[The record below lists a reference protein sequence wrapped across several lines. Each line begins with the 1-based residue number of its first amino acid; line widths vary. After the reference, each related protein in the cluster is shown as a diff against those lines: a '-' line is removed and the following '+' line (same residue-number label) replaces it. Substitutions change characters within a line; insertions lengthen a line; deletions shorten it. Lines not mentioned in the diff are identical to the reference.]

1 MNDAVNA
8 LRSKLRGE
16 VLLPGEAGYD
26 RERAA
31 FNTALDHRPALIVA
45 AAEAADVREAV
56 TFAGCCNLP
65 VAVRGTGHGASVPAD
80 GGMLIT
86 TAGMKGVRIDPGNA
100 AAHVAAGSTWAEVTA
115 AAAPAGLA
123 PLSGSAPFVGVTG
136 YLLGGGL
143 PLLGRTFG
151 WAADRIRSL
160 QVVTAD
166 GELRR
171 ADAREEPELFWALRG
186 GRDNFGVVTGLEIE
200 LLRLREIW
208 GGGLY
213 FDAGDPQEAARLL
226 AAYLRWTK
234 TVPEEMNSSLAL
246 VGFPDL
252 PALPAPLRGRYA
264 AHLRIA
270 CVADPET
277 AEQLVAPLRALGEPL
292 LDGLG
297 PVPVTETGRIHAEPS
312 RAMPWQGEIAMLD
325 DLGEEEARLLVEVA
339 GPAAPG
345 RCVVE
350 IRHLGGALARRPRHA
365 APAGHRAARYL
376 LGGLVRLAAPDAEA
390 ATRAGAGLFAA
401 LAPRTLGRFANF
413 LGHGPQAAPELVATA
428 YEPEDLRR
436 LRKLKS
442 MWDPENLFRLNHNI
456 PPAA

>member
-8 LRSKLRGE
+8 LRTKVRGA
-16 VLLPGEAGYD
+16 VLLPGEEGYD

-31 FNTALDHRPALIVA
+31 FNTALDHRPALIVG

-56 TFAGCCNLP
+56 AFAGCCGLP

-80 GGMLIT
+80 GGLLIT
-86 TAGMKGVRIDPGNA
+86 TARLKGVRVDA
-100 AAHVAAGSTWAEVTA
+100 RKATAHVAAGSRWEEVTA
-115 AAAPAGLA
+115 AAAAAGLA

-151 WAADRIRSL
+151 WAADRIRAIE
-160 QVVTAD
+160 VVTAD
-166 GELRR
+166 GVLRR
-171 ADAREEPELFWALRG
+171 VSAHEEPELFWALRG
-186 GRDNFGVVTGLEIE
+186 GRDNFGVVTALEIE
-200 LLRLREIW
+200 LLRLREVW

-213 FDAGDPQEAARLL
+213 FDAERPGEAARLL
-226 AAYLRWTK
+226 TAYLRWTR

-246 VGFPDL
+246 VPFPAA
-252 PALPAPLRGRYA
+252 PAVPEPLRGRYA

-270 CVADPET
+270 CVSDART
-277 AEQLVAPLRALGEPL
+277 AERLVAPLRALGEPL
-292 LDGLG
+292 LGGLG

-312 RAMPWQGEIAMLD
+312 RPMPWHGDNAMLD
-325 DLGEEEARLLVEVA
+325 DLDEEDARLLAETA
-339 GPAAPG
+339 GPAAPA

-350 IRHLGGALARRPRHA
+350 IRHLGGALARRPRDA

-376 LGGLVRLAAPDAEA
+376 LGGLVRLGAPDAEA
-390 ATRAGAGLFAA
+390 AGKVGQSLFEA

-413 LGHGPQAAPELVATA
+413 LGHGPQAAPEQVATA
-428 YEPEDLRR
+428 YEPGDLRR
-436 LRKLKS
+436 LAELKAV
-442 MWDPENLFRLNHNI
+442 WDPANLFRLNHNI
-456 PPAA
+456 PPTG